1 MLPCCCNSQI
11 QAANLQKHLV
21 DFQDLSSFNLVLVR
35 NATSAYQ
42 VSTGYDEDT
51 GNDSS
56 IGGSKRKPYQ
66 RIKCGYCGDFFC
78 SRQLFYKHANKVH
91 RYLVISIKSTSNAVS
106 KSSSS
111 RRQPTFCRRRFV
123 SANLP
128 FYGVLRHLAIQ
139 KHTIFHRQLTRVL

>member
-1 MLPCCCNSQI
+1 MILPCYHNSQG
-11 QAANLQKHLV
+11 QAFLRKHLV
-21 DFQDLSSFNLVLVR
+21 GFQDLSSFNLVLVR

-139 KHTIFHRQLTRVL
+139 KHTVFHRQLTRVL